1 MLELHELIEIQ
12 EKGEGVICRRF
23 GHEAPLQFK
32 RILVITPG
40 YDKMGNPDYT
50 VGCIDRAG
58 CMCHVSAR
66 WLERMPK
73 EGEGVRSA

>member
-1 MLELHELIEIQ
+1 MLDLHELIEIQ

-23 GHEAPLQFK
+23 GHEAPLKFS

-66 WLERMPK
+66 WIERLPK
-73 EGEGVRSA
+73 EGEGVQSA